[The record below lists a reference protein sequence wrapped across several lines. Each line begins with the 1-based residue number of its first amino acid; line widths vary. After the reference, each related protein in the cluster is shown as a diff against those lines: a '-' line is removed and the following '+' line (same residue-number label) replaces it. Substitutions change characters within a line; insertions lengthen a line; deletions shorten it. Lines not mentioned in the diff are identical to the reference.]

1 MWLAVALSKRDGEL
15 ACDEGAVARLGA
27 GERIPY
33 GRTLVGLVAGRSFG
47 PSHLFQCSTTMTAG
61 KKALSRRIEQL
72 ARRTETRKVAL
83 FAVLSLLALITVFTF
98 SGQQGVESDSS
109 PDYADFLTQV
119 EQAQSLSLSPPLT
132 SSAPLPGPLTDP
144 ELLQE
149 ARALLES
156 AHDFLGAED
165 ARDWE
170 EESLATYR
178 LTLAGDGWE
187 ASYRLLPPAGATTDP
202 WTYVLAQDPSGRVT
216 EPPIAALPLHPDRL
230 AVLLRQ
236 QEHSGNS
243 PRFYGPA
250 APPGRPSPPRR
261 AQPAGRF
268 FILCPYL
275 RAFGARPVYPADF
288 FLPPPRLFLH
298 FCPLRKR

>member
-15 ACDEGAVARLGA
+15 ACDEGAVARLGE
-27 GERIPY
+27 GERLPY

-47 PSHLFQCSTTMTAG
+47 SGHLLQCSTTMSSG
-61 KKALSRRIEQL
+61 KKALRRRIEQL
-72 ARRTETRKVAL
+72 AR
-83 FAVLSLLALITVFTF
+83 
-98 SGQQGVESDSS
+98 
-109 PDYADFLTQV
+109 
-119 EQAQSLSLSPPLT
+119 
-132 SSAPLPGPLTDP
+132 
-144 ELLQE
+144 
-149 ARALLES
+149 
-156 AHDFLGAED
+156 
-165 ARDWE
+165 DWE
-170 EESLATYR
+170 AESLATYR

-187 ASYRLLPPAGATTDP
+187 ATYRLLPPAGATTDP

-243 PRFYGPA
+243 PRFSGPA

-275 RAFGARPVYPADF
+275 RAFGARPVYPAHF
-288 FLPPPRLFLH
+288 SPAPPPLFSTS
-298 FCPLRKR
+298 PR